1 MSFIEQ
7 MYYGNINPGDGA
19 RYDSESALVLKR
31 FCKNEEKL
39 TKMLKGESLK
49 LFNGLVNA
57 SDELVALS
65 GKENFVFGFR
75 FAVQLMCD
83 CFAEKF

>member
-1 MSFIEQ
+1 MSFIEEL
-7 MYYGNINPGDGA
+7 YYGNINPGEGPK
-19 RYDSESALVLKR
+19 YDRESALALQK

-65 GKENFVFGFR
+65 GKENFVYGFR

-83 CFAEKF
+83 CFSEKF